1 MPEGPVAQ
9 VGLVLIAHVAALA
22 EGVRTLAAQM
32 APEVDIRAVGGTD
45 DGGVGTSFDAM
56 LAAVTSVLA
65 DVAPDEGAGEG
76 ARGGAGVAVLYD
88 LGSAQLT
95 AELVLETLDPG
106 QSDRVLLVDAPLVEG
121 AVAAATTAAGGA
133 GLAEVAAAARAAYVP
148 TPAAGEAETPE
159 TPEAAEAEK
168 RVEAEVRARTTLRN
182 PAGLHARPAAALAHL
197 VREYDARV
205 TVGRPGDPGVAAAG
219 VLGVVAQGL
228 RVGTEIEVAASGSD
242 SRAAVDAVLALADA
256 GFGELDEE
264 TPAVASPVPP
274 EQPAAAEPAATPRP
288 EPGTLRGVGASAG
301 LVVAPVRHLRRTE
314 PRLPSTGGPHDPA
327 AERRRLVAAVDQVN
341 AELGN
346 RAAGGG
352 SGADIAGAHQAMLA
366 DPALL
371 AGAEAR
377 LDQVTPAEVAWW
389 GSVLEAR
396 DLLAG
401 GAALVA
407 ERAVDVEDLGRAVLG
422 ALGVDVRPSVRPE
435 DVARAVVVAEEVFP
449 SDVAALGEA
458 GVAGLAVA
466 RGGRT
471 SHAAILARGL
481 ELPMVV
487 RLGPAVLDVPDG
499 TPVVLDARTGQVRV
513 DPPEAEL
520 TAARR
525 AARDLATGRERA
537 RAAAAG
543 PVVRPDGTPVTVSAN
558 VGGRA
563 EARAALAAGADAVGL
578 LRTELLYV
586 DRPRL
591 PGEDEQAAELGA
603 VLAELGDRRAVVRTL
618 DVGGD
623 KLLPAL
629 DLDPWRH
636 GPLGVRGV
644 RYAFGHPD
652 LLRTQL
658 RAVLRAAYGRGEVWL
673 MAPMVTVAA
682 EARRFRLLV
691 EEVAGELAAAGTA
704 FARPA
709 KVGVMVEV
717 PAAALVADEICAEVD
732 FVSVGSND
740 LTQYVMA
747 ADRTNDAVGDLYQP
761 GHEAVWRLL
770 ATLVDAARSA
780 GRHVAVCGELAGE
793 PDAAVRLVRMGVDEL
808 SMAPSGIPDV
818 KAALRS
824 RLG

>member
-1 MPEGPVAQ
+1 MAKPNAR
-9 VGLVLIAHVAALA
+9 VGVVLVAHVAALA

-45 DGGVGTSFDAM
+45 DGGVGTSFDAI
-56 LAAVTSVLA
+56 LEAVQGVRS
-65 DVAPDEGAGEG
+65 D
-76 ARGGAGVAVLYD
+76 AGVVVLYD

-95 AELVLETLDPG
+95 AELVLETLDPE
-106 QSDRVLLVDAPLVEG
+106 QADRVLLVDAPLVEG

-133 GLAEVAAAARAAYVP
+133 GLAAVAAAARAAYVP
-148 TPAAGEAETPE
+148 SAETGGAEPPE
-159 TPEAAEAEK
+159 PSEPSEPGEK
-168 RVEAEVRARTTLRN
+168 RGEGEVRARTTLRN
-182 PAGLHARPAAALAHL
+182 PAGLHARPAAALARL

-205 TVGRPGDPGVAAAG
+205 TVGRPGEPGVDAAG
-219 VLGVVAQGL
+219 VLGVVARGL
-228 RVGTEIEVAASGSD
+228 RVGDELEVAAAGEGA
-242 SRAAVDAVLALADA
+242 RAAVDAVLALADA
-256 GFGELDEE
+256 GFGELDEK
-264 TPAVASPVPP
+264 TPPPVPP
-274 EQPAAAEPAATPRP
+274 EPSAPAEAAVPEASEPPEPP

-301 LVVAPVRHLRRTE
+301 LVVAPARHLRRTE
-314 PRLPSTGGPHDPA
+314 PRLPPAGGAHEPD
-327 AERRRLVAAVDQVN
+327 AERRRLAAAVDRVN
-341 AELGN
+341 AELGG

-371 AGAEAR
+371 AGAQAR
-377 LDQVTPAEVAWW
+377 LDEATPAEVAWW
-389 GSVLEAR
+389 RSVLEAR

-401 GAALVA
+401 GTDLVA
-407 ERAVDVEDLGRAVLG
+407 ERGVDVEDLGRAVLG

-481 ELPMVV
+481 DLPMVV
-487 RLGPAVLDVPDG
+487 RLGPEVLDVPDG
-499 TPVVLDARTGQVRV
+499 TPVILDARTGDLRV
-513 DPPEAEL
+513 DPPEPEL
-520 TAARR
+520 TAARQT
-525 AARDLATGRERA
+525 ARDLAADRERA
-537 RAAAAG
+537 RAEAAG
-543 PVVRPDGTPVTVSAN
+543 PVVRADGTPVTVSAN
-558 VGGRA
+558 VGGPV
-563 EARAALAAGADAVGL
+563 EARAAVAAGADAVGL

-603 VLAELGDRRAVVRTL
+603 VLAELGGRRAVVRTL

-636 GPLGVRGV
+636 GPLGVRGL
-644 RYAFGHPD
+644 RYALAHPD

-658 RAVLRAAYGRGEVWL
+658 RAALRAAYGHGEVWL

-682 EARRFRLLV
+682 EARRFRVLV

-761 GHEAVWRLL
+761 GHEAIWRLL
-770 ATLVDAARSA
+770 GTLVDAARAA

-793 PDAAVRLVRMGVDEL
+793 PGAAVRLVRMGVDEL
-808 SMAPSGIPDV
+808 SMTPNGIPAV

-824 RLG
+824 RLS

>member
-9 VGLVLIAHVAALA
+9 VGIVLVAHVAALA

-32 APEVDIRAVGGTD
+32 APEVDIRAVGGTG
-45 DGGVGTSFDAM
+45 DGGVGTSFDAI
-56 LAAVTSVLA
+56 LDAIQEAVTA
-65 DVAPDEGAGEG
+65 AGEG
-76 ARGGAGVAVLYD
+76 SQDSSGDSGVVVLYD

-95 AELVLETLDPG
+95 AELVLETLDP
-106 QSDRVLLVDAPLVEG
+106 DHTARVLLVDAPLVEG

-133 GLAEVAAAARAAYVP
+133 GLAEVAAAAREAY
-148 TPAAGEAETPE
+148 TPAAEAGAAETSEP
-159 TPEAAEAEK
+159 AENRAEG
-168 RVEAEVRARTTLRN
+168 AVRARTTLRN
-182 PAGLHARPAAALAHL
+182 SAGLHARPAAALARL

-205 TVGRPGDPGVAAAG
+205 TVGRPGEPGADATG
-219 VLGVVAQGL
+219 VLAVVARGL
-228 RVGTEIEVAASGSD
+228 RVGAEIEVVAAGAD
-242 SRAAVDAVLALADA
+242 ARAALDAVIALADE
-256 GFGELDEE
+256 GFGELDE
-264 TPAVASPVPP
+264 TAPVPV
-274 EQPAAAEPAATPRP
+274 EQPDQPAPAGSPEPP
-288 EPGTLRGVGASAG
+288 EPGTLRGIGASTG
-301 LVVAPVRHLRRTE
+301 LVVATVRHLRRTE
-314 PRLPSTGGPHDPA
+314 PRLPSTGGAHDPA
-327 AERRRLVAAVDQVN
+327 AERRRLAAAVDRVN
-341 AELGN
+341 TELAG

-371 AGAEAR
+371 AGAEAK
-377 LDQVTPAEVAWW
+377 LDAATPAEVAWW
-389 GSVLEAR
+389 RSVLEAR

-401 GAALVA
+401 GADPVA

-435 DVARAVVVAEEVFP
+435 DVAHAVVVAEEVFP

-458 GVAGLAVA
+458 EVAGVAVA

-481 ELPMVV
+481 DLPMVV
-487 RLGPAVLDVPDG
+487 RLGPDVLDVADG
-499 TPVVLDARTGQVRV
+499 TPVILDARNGELRV
-513 DPPEAEL
+513 DPPEPEL
-520 TAARR
+520 ASARQS
-525 AARDLATGRERA
+525 ARDLAAERERA
-537 RAAAAG
+537 RTEAAG
-543 PVVRPDGTPVTVSAN
+543 TVVRADGTPVTVSAN
-558 VGGRA
+558 VGGPA
-563 EARAALAAGADAVGL
+563 EARAAVAAGADAVGL

-603 VLAELGDRRAVVRTL
+603 VLAELGGRRAVVRTL

-636 GPLGVRGV
+636 GPLGERGL
-644 RYAFGHPD
+644 RYAFAHPD

-658 RAVLRAAYGRGEVWL
+658 RAVLRAAYGHGEVWL
-673 MAPMVTVAA
+673 MAPMVTTAA

-691 EEVAGELAAAGTA
+691 EEAAGELAAEGTA

-709 KVGVMVEV
+709 MVGVMVEV
-717 PAAALVADEICAEVD
+717 PAAALVADRICAEVD

-761 GHEAVWRLL
+761 GHEAMWRLL
-770 ATLVDAARSA
+770 GTLVEASRAA

-793 PDAAVRLVRMGVDEL
+793 PDAAVRLVGMGVDEL
-808 SMAPSGIPDV
+808 SMTPNAIPGV

-824 RLG
+824 RLS